1 VKLKQSQSKLISH
14 RSRLRDTHDGDAHTD
29 SNSFPGRLSSHG
41 YFLRRF
47 GSGEQRKIRGMAM
60 GVIQIGQNVGLLLGP
75 LAFGSVIQFFGGWQ
89 MAFWALVPVT
99 ALGIV
104 AGWMARME
112 AA

>member
-1 VKLKQSQSKLISH
+1 
-14 RSRLRDTHDGDAHTD
+14 
-29 SNSFPGRLSSHG
+29 
-41 YFLRRF
+41 
-47 GSGEQRKIRGMAM
+47 MAM